1 MNIRY
6 SSNINV
12 YILCR
17 LFISTHPKH
26 EMATFDTTTKALHV
40 CILKYVI
47 ALFMNFSPA
56 VGRNLVVSFKG
67 C

>member
-17 LFISTHPKH
+17 LCISIHPKH

-40 CILKYVI
+40 CILKYFI

-56 VGRNLVVSFKG
+56 IWGHLVLSFKSS
-67 C
+67 

>member
-1 MNIRY
+1 MNIRF

-17 LFISTHPKH
+17 LCISTHPKH
-26 EMATFDTTTKALHV
+26 EMATFDTITKALHV
-40 CILKYVI
+40 CILKYFI

-56 VGRNLVVSFKG
+56 IWGHLVLSFKSS
-67 C
+67 